1 MTVPPPV
8 KDAFD
13 LGDLVSIVPD
23 SPLIDSY
30 QCMSDTIRKV
40 YVTRSLVIH
49 YTDGSIRRQTREGF
63 FATIDTLI
71 FLSEKP
77 LGDNELSPVESAFVC
92 MALEM
97 PSKLFR
103 DSFPITPGPI
113 AIAKETLIMSTPS
126 MLFSWFRNDTLSIRG
141 DEIPSD
147 CHADVAKAA
156 LRINKYMRVTK
167 PLESVSAEASESSL
181 PGPAPVQPIK
191 VDISRKRPRDAREF
205 REQILANGA
214 QAEFYVWSLIKARYG
229 DAADLSWWVTSA
241 KRTFFPSDVTPIDD
255 SIGSDFFIPKDDQ
268 CLFASKRGGPVHIEV
283 KGTGRFCGA
292 NDGISFEISRNEL
305 QSAQQ
310 AQDRG
315 QEYVVAVI
323 SGLAGINRPK
333 LETVI
338 RDLSQLELVPTRY
351 LATVPRIHPVATA
364 TSPNPPHTKSSWY

>member
-1 MTVPPPV
+1 MTVAPPPR
-8 KDAFD
+8 DAFKLD
-13 LGDLVSIVPD
+13 ELASVVPD

-40 YVTRSLVIH
+40 YVSRSLTVKNV
-49 YTDGSIRRQTREGF
+49 DGSVRRQSNEGF
-63 FATIDTLI
+63 FATRDTLI
-71 FLSEKP
+71 FLSDKP
-77 LGDNELSPVESAFVC
+77 LGETESSAIESAFVC
-92 MALEM
+92 MALDM

-103 DSFPITPGPI
+103 DSFPVIPEPLSI
-113 AIAKETLIMSTPS
+113 SKETFILSTPS
-126 MLFSWFRNDTLSIRG
+126 MLFSWFRNDTLPIRG
-141 DEIPSD
+141 DDNPSD

-156 LRINKYMRVTK
+156 SRISKYMRVTK
-167 PLESVSAEASESSL
+167 PLESVSVEASESSS
-181 PGPAPVQPIK
+181 PVQPIK

-214 QAEFYVWSLIKARYG
+214 QAEFYIWSLIKARYG

-283 KGTGRFCGA
+283 KGTGRFCGI
-292 NDGISFEISRNEL
+292 NDGITFEISRNEL

-310 AQDRG
+310 AQERG
-315 QEYVVAVI
+315 QEYVVAVV

-338 RDLSQLELVPTRY
+338 RDLSLLELVPTRY
-351 LATVPRIHPVATA
+351 LATVPRSQPIPSQ
-364 TSPNPPHTKSSWY
+364 TSNNPPHTKSTWY